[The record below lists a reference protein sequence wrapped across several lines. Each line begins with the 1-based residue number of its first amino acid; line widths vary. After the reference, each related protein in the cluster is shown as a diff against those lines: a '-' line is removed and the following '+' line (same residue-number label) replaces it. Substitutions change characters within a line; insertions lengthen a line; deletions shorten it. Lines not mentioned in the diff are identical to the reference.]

1 MSLRNE
7 ILQVSKDLLIK
18 EGFGKISMRRIAG
31 RANITATSIY
41 LHFESKDDLLLTL
54 IEESIKKLKQA
65 LSDAVND
72 AVTKEY
78 GLIDQLR
85 ILADTYI
92 NYALD
97 HPQEYEIIYMV
108 RPEEMP
114 RYPKDKFRDVR
125 SAYELIA
132 NIIREAN
139 HNEYAEAE
147 DSLISAYTFWAQ
159 LHGVVS
165 VILNKRLD
173 TRIPQ
178 STFIDQSIQ
187 HIIKG
192 FINQKIPV

>member
-18 EGFGKISMRRIAG
+18 EGFSKMSMRRIAG
-31 RANITATSIY
+31 RANVTATSIY
-41 LHFESKDDLLLTL
+41 LHFENKDDLLLTL
-54 IEESIKKLKQA
+54 IEESIRKLKQA
-65 LSDAVND
+65 LLDVVD
-72 AVTKEY
+72 KEF
-78 GLIDQLR
+78 GLVDQLEV
-85 ILADTYI
+85 LAKTYI

-114 RYPKDKFRDVR
+114 KYPKDKFRDVR

-132 NIIREAN
+132 DIISESE
-139 HNEYAEAE
+139 HKEYIEVE

-165 VILNKRLD
+165 VILNRRLD

-178 STFIDQSIQ
+178 SKFIDQAID

-192 FINQKIPV
+192 FIIQKTPA

>member
-18 EGFGKISMRRIAG
+18 EGFSKMSMRRIAG
-31 RANITATSIY
+31 RANVTATSIY
-41 LHFESKDDLLLTL
+41 LHFENKDDLLLTL

-65 LSDAVND
+65 LLDAVD
-72 AVTKEY
+72 KEFR
-78 GLIDQLR
+78 LMDQLEIMAR
-85 ILADTYI
+85 TYV

-114 RYPKDKFRDVR
+114 KYPKDKFRDVR
-125 SAYELIA
+125 STYELIA
-132 NIIREAN
+132 DIISESE
-139 HNEYAEAE
+139 HNEYIEVE

-165 VILNKRLD
+165 VIINKRLD

-178 STFIDQSIQ
+178 SKFIEQSIE

-192 FINQKIPV
+192 FIIQKTPA

>member
-7 ILQVSKDLLIK
+7 ILQASKDLLIK
-18 EGFGKISMRRIAG
+18 EGFSKISMRRIAG
-31 RANITATSIY
+31 RANVTATSIY
-41 LHFESKDDLLLTL
+41 LHFESKDDLLLSL
-54 IEESIKKLKQA
+54 IEDSIKKLKQA
-65 LSDAVND
+65 LQNAVNRD
-72 AVTKEY
+72 Y
-78 GLIDQLR
+78 GLIDQLK
-85 ILADTYI
+85 ILAETYV

-114 RYPKDKFRDVR
+114 KYPKEKFRDVR

-132 NIIREAN
+132 DVISETD
-139 HNEYAEAE
+139 HNEYIEVE

-178 STFIDQSIQ
+178 STFIDQSIE
-187 HIIKG
+187 HIIRG
-192 FINQKIPV
+192 FIIQKTPA

>member
-18 EGFGKISMRRIAG
+18 DGFSKISMRRIAG

-41 LHFESKDDLLLTL
+41 LHFENKDDLLLSL
-54 IEESIKKLKQA
+54 IEDSIKKLKQA
-65 LSDAVND
+65 LLHVVN
-72 AVTKEY
+72 KEY
-78 GLIDQLR
+78 GLVDQLK
-85 ILADTYI
+85 ILAETYVH
-92 NYALD
+92 YALD

-114 RYPKDKFRDVR
+114 KYPKDKFRDVR

-132 NIIREAN
+132 SIISEKEQ
-139 HNEYAEAE
+139 NEYIEVE

-178 STFIDQSIQ
+178 SIFIDQSIE

-192 FINQKIPV
+192 FIIQKTPA